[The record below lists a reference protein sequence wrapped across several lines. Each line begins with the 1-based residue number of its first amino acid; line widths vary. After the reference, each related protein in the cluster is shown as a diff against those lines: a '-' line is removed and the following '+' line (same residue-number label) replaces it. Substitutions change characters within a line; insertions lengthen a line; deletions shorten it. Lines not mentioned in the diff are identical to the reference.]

1 MEVEGGLK
9 LVAIGKK
16 RKGSQV
22 TGEQRTERSMK
33 RGEKKGGVGE
43 STWRGEPYKE
53 RERKASSSS
62 CTKSHARRNG
72 AMGAKVATKIGICVS
87 KSGCFNC
94 PIALW
99 PCAFCIPEVT
109 LIYAMPLKRRLL
121 GRMLAY
127 LQQLVH
133 DSSHAERAPPTKIGA
148 AISLRRPEARRP
160 LVSQGEGTGG
170 GMGGGRVQSLFHPLS
185 SPSSTSP

>member
-1 MEVEGGLK
+1 
-9 LVAIGKK
+9 
-16 RKGSQV
+16 
-22 TGEQRTERSMK
+22 
-33 RGEKKGGVGE
+33 
-43 STWRGEPYKE
+43 
-53 RERKASSSS
+53 
-62 CTKSHARRNG
+62 
-72 AMGAKVATKIGICVS
+72 MGAKVATKIGICVS

-99 PCAFCIPEVT
+99 PCVFCIPEVT

-127 LQQLVH
+127 LRQLVH

-148 AISLRRPEARRP
+148 AINLRRPEARRP

-170 GMGGGRVQSLFHPLS
+170 GMGGQSSVSLS
-185 SPSSTSP
+185 SVVISVLNFPISTQVIWGAQWSCGWWGNKKQVG